1 VASVTGGDILGEH
14 PRDVF
19 AHTLPAPR
27 TSRPVWPEL
36 VALAA
41 ICLPLDITIRR
52 LAISRSEVRRAFQRL
67 LDRIEFGEA
76 SQIAGTS
83 RAEHVE
89 ALLRAKARSQ
99 ENLKPVSTAASR
111 SGSPTQEQVASGV
124 EGRASTRDED
134 KPAPGK
140 STAQILLDHKR
151 RGRQQ

>member
-1 VASVTGGDILGEH
+1 
-14 PRDVF
+14 
-19 AHTLPAPR
+19 
-27 TSRPVWPEL
+27 
-36 VALAA
+36 
-41 ICLPLDITIRR
+41 LDITIRR